1 MFMFFKKMSY
11 IEQIQKRTRKGAQRN
26 AKDALR
32 LAKYSIEKA
41 CDIGENKTSVQYE
54 LVKEEQVKYVAQY
67 LNEQGFKTT
76 IDNKKMFYIYLNI
89 QW

>member
-1 MFMFFKKMSY
+1 MFFKKMSY

>member
-1 MFMFFKKMSY
+1 MFFKKMSY

-54 LVKEEQVKYVAQY
+54 LIKEEQVKYVAQY

>member
-1 MFMFFKKMSY
+1 MFFKKMSY

-32 LAKYSIEKA
+32 LAKHSIEKA